1 MTSGRPGS
9 QGICGE
15 PECTAKARSQHLCSM
30 HYMRQYR
37 AELPG
42 GSPYVTG
49 DERDDR
55 ALDDAATKCGQL
67 GNAVLSALRL
77 GGAVPSRSFD
87 SVVRLQA
94 PTATKVE
101 ITAAL
106 AGIGISRKPHGDKR
120 GMHVVCPVQL
130 PDDALLQVS
139 LGAANA
145 WGSRLEKKLGGMGTQ
160 DWVDELQD
168 WVPDYI

>member
-9 QGICGE
+9 QRICQE
-15 PECTAKARSQHLCSM
+15 PECTARARSQNLCSM

-42 GSPYVTG
+42 GSPYVNA
-49 DERDDR
+49 DEREDR

-67 GNAVLSALRL
+67 GNAILSALRL
-77 GGAVPSRSFD
+77 GEAVPSQSFD
-87 SVVRLQA
+87 RVVRLQA
-94 PTATKVE
+94 PTATKAE
-101 ITAAL
+101 ITAGL
-106 AGIGISRKPHGDKR
+106 AGIGISRKPHGEKR
-120 GMHVVCPVQL
+120 SMHVVCPAKL

-145 WGSRLEKKLGGMGTQ
+145 WGSRLERKLGDMCAQ